1 MPAMTSIATPIAGF
15 QCLMMI
21 ARRSNKW
28 TFGSGLNNPPVFR
41 PCALGAASEDDVP
54 PVESVGVRPRGANIL
69 VSGGRHPRQL
79 RGRRGRD
86 VAARRELVGIVPTW
100 PQLVAEHRYHYGGCR
115 RNAHDRSE
123 QGAFRRLQHFAW
135 GEG

>member
-41 PCALGAASEDDVP
+41 PCALGAASAEDAP
-54 PVESVGVRPRGANIL
+54 PVECVGVRPRGANIL

-86 VAARRELVGIVPTW
+86 VAARRERVGIVPAW

-115 RNAHDRSE
+115 RHAHGCFEHATFSPSP
-123 QGAFRRLQHFAW
+123 H
-135 GEG
+135 